1 MEEITLADRRMQVFY
16 TVAKLLS
23 FTKAAETLHM
33 TQPAVTFQI
42 RQLEEHFN
50 TRLFDRTHNRV
61 SLTETGRAAYKY
73 AEQIFELYAEMESS
87 VKEVTGDLSGVLTIG
102 ASTTIAEYVLPTI
115 LGGFSSKYPEIN
127 LRLNVSNTEGI
138 VSMVENSMIDLG
150 VVEGPV
156 MNKNLQVE
164 LYKVDEL
171 VLICSLDHKLAQ
183 NSSISLSDVI
193 EFPFISREE
202 GSGTREIILGFLEKA
217 GLDKNNLNITMELGS
232 PESIKRAV
240 EARMGLSVMSR
251 AAIEKEIALKTLTCV
266 SFEPKLQR
274 DFSFVR
280 QRQKFHMGAME
291 ELLAYAKGH

>member
-1 MEEITLADRRMQVFY
+1 MQ
-16 TVAKLLS
+16 
-23 FTKAAETLHM
+23 
-33 TQPAVTFQI
+33 
-42 RQLEEHFN
+42 
-50 TRLFDRTHNRV
+50 
-61 SLTETGRAAYKY
+61 
-73 AEQIFELYAEMESS
+73 
-87 VKEVTGDLSGVLTIG
+87 
-102 ASTTIAEYVLPTI
+102 
-115 LGGFSSKYPEIN
+115 
-127 LRLNVSNTEGI
+127 
-138 VSMVENSMIDLG
+138 
-150 VVEGPV
+150 
-156 MNKNLQVE
+156 
-164 LYKVDEL
+164 
-171 VLICSLDHKLAQ
+171 Q

>member
-1 MEEITLADRRMQVFY
+1 VEEITLADRRMQVFY

-127 LRLNVSNTEGI
+127 LRLSVSNTEGI

-150 VVEGPV
+150 VVEGPIT
-156 MNKNLQVE
+156 NKNLQVE

-171 VLICSLDHKLAQ
+171 VLICSTDHELAQ
-183 NSSISLSDVI
+183 HPSISLADVV

-240 EARMGLSVMSR
+240 EAGMGLSVMSR

-266 SFEPKLQR
+266 SFLPKLQR

-291 ELLAYAKGH
+291 ELLSYAKGH